1 MKKTKFDLLFE
12 EIMDKFNKSE
22 ITETTDIASEQIVID
37 AIEDEFIGN
46 GEELKENWKM
56 SVSPIVTYIED
67 NLPEDKTILTIDY
80 LDLIKLIRESL
91 TDLNL
96 FV

>member
-1 MKKTKFDLLFE
+1 MSKRKFDILFE

-37 AIEDEFIGN
+37 VIEDEILGN
-46 GEELKENWKM
+46 DVELKEDWKQH
-56 SVSPIVTYIED
+56 VSPIVTYVEE
-67 NLPEDKTILTIDY
+67 NLPEDKTIKTIDY
-80 LDLIKLIRESL
+80 LDLVKLVQSAL
-91 TDLNL
+91 TEFDL